1 MTHLI
6 NYADMELLSIIMEK
20 VTDCLMHPIA
30 RGIGYLFYYKS
41 NIRCMHKNCKKLK
54 NIKIKVQERAEVA
67 RINLQ
72 RISHNGEA
80 WLTSADTTTEHVK
93 TVRQGTTEVE
103 RGCFYG
109 WCPNLKSCYSVSRRA
124 KKITLELIQLQSEVT
139 SPNTFFFDRPVQ
151 SHEVYLEVM
160 AALKD
165 EGVTMIGICG
175 MGGVGKTRL
184 ANKIRQ
190 KAKQERMFNDV
201 IIVIVSQQSDPKR
214 IHGEIAKGVG
224 LTLKGD
230 DMLSRGDRMCT
241 RLVDQNS
248 HILIIYMSAV
258 ILMVQAFNFKLS
270 KVWTVSPNK
279 TTC

>member
-1 MTHLI
+1 
-6 NYADMELLSIIMEK
+6 MELLSIVMKK

-54 NIKIKVQERAEVA
+54 NIKSKVQERAEVA

-80 WLTSADTTTEHVK
+80 WLTSADTTTKHVE

-109 WCPNLKSCYSVSRRA
+109 WCPNLKSCYSLSRRA
-124 KKITLELIQLQSEVT
+124 KKITLELIQLQSEGT
-139 SPNTFFFDRPVQ
+139 NPNAFSFDRPVQ
-151 SHEVYLEVM
+151 SHEAIPSNSDEVFDSRKFQEDEVM

-175 MGGVGKTRL
+175 MGGVGKTTV

-190 KAKQERMFNDV
+190 
-201 IIVIVSQQSDPKR
+201 
-214 IHGEIAKGVG
+214 
-224 LTLKGD
+224 
-230 DMLSRGDRMCT
+230 
-241 RLVDQNS
+241 
-248 HILIIYMSAV
+248 
-258 ILMVQAFNFKLS
+258 
-270 KVWTVSPNK
+270 
-279 TTC
+279 